1 MKISVK
7 KIIYTILLLSIA
19 ILAFYFFKKVSSG
32 KRKSFANTTTSATQ
46 KEVYHCP
53 MHPAVISDQP
63 GKCPICHMDLV
74 SEDHDHAHV
83 DGSESVPAA
92 DNPAKETNAPKIIF
106 YRNPMD
112 AKITSAVPTKD
123 NMGMDYIPVYDNE
136 DSGKAQE
143 SGAVVG
149 RGGFNLSSEKQQLI
163 GVSTIE
169 VKKQT
174 LQQEIRATGRVAFDP
189 ELFTAIEEH
198 RQALIGKKAIGENG
212 FAGMKEEALSLV
224 ASSKTK
230 LKLMGLTDE
239 QIRKLSS
246 TNSSAMSL
254 LLPQGKVW
262 VYAEVFEYEVV
273 GIKAG
278 QSIEAEAPSN
288 AGIIFKGIIS
298 SISPV
303 LNAPSRTVRV
313 RAEVPDP
320 KGLLRPDTYLN
331 VRILKNSG
339 EKLAI
344 PEDAVLHADGKD
356 FVFVQTE
363 NHFEPRAVSLGVK
376 AGDFTEVVSG
386 LKEGER
392 VVTAANFLLDSES
405 RLKAVLSDKIKST
418 ERSQ

>member
-1 MKISVK
+1 MKPSFK
-7 KIIYTILLLSIA
+7 KLIYLFFLLIVIIVGT
-19 ILAFYFFKKVSSG
+19 YFFKNSREDSQLNSG
-32 KRKSFANTTTSATQ
+32 QSKTLDNQA
-46 KEVYHCP
+46 EVYHCP
-53 MHPAVISDQP
+53 MHPGVISDHP

-74 SEDHDHAHV
+74 HDEHNHQAEPKKS
-83 DGSESVPAA
+83 GP
-92 DNPAKETNAPKIIF
+92 PKIIF
-106 YRNPMD
+106 YRNPMN
-112 AKITSAVPTKD
+112 AKVTSPVPAKD

-136 DSGKAQE
+136 SENDSGSEGGNKPGGQAE
-143 SGAVVG
+143 AISG
-149 RGGFNLSSEKQQLI
+149 RGGFNLTAENQQMI
-163 GVSTIE
+163 GVASMV
-169 VKKQT
+169 VKKQE
-174 LQQEIRATGRVAFDP
+174 LHQEIRATGRVAFDP

-198 RQALIGKKAIGENG
+198 RQALIGKKAIGETG
-212 FAGMKEEALSLV
+212 YAGMKEEATSLV

-230 LKLMGLTDE
+230 LKLLGLTDE

-246 TNSSAMSL
+246 TNNSAMSL

-262 VYAEVFEYEVV
+262 VYAEVFEYEVT

-278 QSIEAEAPSN
+278 QSMEAEAPSN
-288 AGIIFKGIIS
+288 PGQIFKGLIS

-331 VRILKNSG
+331 VRILKNLG
-339 EKLAI
+339 EKLAV

-356 FVFVQTE
+356 YVFIKTE
-363 NHFEPRAVSLGVK
+363 NHFEPRAILLGAK
-376 AGDFTEVVSG
+376 AGNLLEVLTG
-386 LKEGER
+386 LFEGEQ

-405 RLKAVLSDKIKST
+405 RLKAVLSEKTKST